1 MITKTRGEAVQ
12 RTGKRYLLLS
22 IFAQPSRSTTRRSHC
37 EPYTKSDEIAH
48 RTASKMEGSVVDV
61 VFDGVSELV
70 VVCDEWERI
79 GRTCVMLDSKMT

>member
-1 MITKTRGEAVQ
+1 
-12 RTGKRYLLLS
+12 
-22 IFAQPSRSTTRRSHC
+22 
-37 EPYTKSDEIAH
+37 
-48 RTASKMEGSVVDV
+48 MEGTVVDV